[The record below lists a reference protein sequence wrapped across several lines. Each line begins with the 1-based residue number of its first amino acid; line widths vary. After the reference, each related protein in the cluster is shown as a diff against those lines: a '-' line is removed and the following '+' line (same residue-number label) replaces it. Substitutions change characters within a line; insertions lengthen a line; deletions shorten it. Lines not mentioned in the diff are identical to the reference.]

1 MARIRFVGFVVL
13 LSGCAPVPELSFGE
27 DDSAVTAED
36 AAVSA
41 DASVPPPDIVSDSAT
56 PPVDAPSKDA
66 SDAPDASGSL
76 VCPSTPPPAGI
87 TKCCGATACVDRG
100 VGGLKCADCTDCNQ
114 QKCPEGNFCCYRP
127 GGNFNCRK
135 NLADCK

>member
-1 MARIRFVGFVVL
+1 MARIRFVGFIVL
-13 LSGCAPVPELSFGE
+13 LGACAPVPELSFGD

-41 DASVPPPDIVSDSAT
+41 DASVPPPVIVSDSAT
-56 PPVDAPSKDA
+56 PPVDAPSNASDA
-66 SDAPDASGSL
+66 SDAAASL

-87 TKCCGATACVDRG
+87 TKCCGTTGCVDLG
-100 VGGLKCADCTDCNQ
+100 PNGAKCADCADCNQ
-114 QKCPEGNFCCYRP
+114 QKCPAGNICCYRP